1 MRGAARNFIGRTAS
15 PGEGPSLPRSVVAYL
30 PPGLR
35 SVLVRTGSVATG
47 VPTAMGGASN
57 RDSSVLPEHAVGPVE
72 SFINEFGRLNRGSP
86 LRQLVGSVVAIAR
99 CHRLPESEPRVGC
112 TPSAIHRQRREQG
125 SGGGR
130 RSDAID
136 STEIIR
142 PAGGSDRDKS
152 EEPRGRW
159 TLESAVT
166 PREPRTDPHARRP
179 SPPP

>member
-1 MRGAARNFIGRTAS
+1 
-15 PGEGPSLPRSVVAYL
+15 
-30 PPGLR
+30 
-35 SVLVRTGSVATG
+35 
-47 VPTAMGGASN
+47 MGGASN

-72 SFINEFGRLNRGSP
+72 SFINEFGRLDRGSP

-152 EEPRGRW
+152 EEPRARW
-159 TLESAVT
+159 TLESAAHAPVNLELILT
-166 PREPRTDPHARRP
+166 PAGHLLLREAAAEIAGDLDRWTKKVVKAFASSEERGALRSCRHEAG
-179 SPPP
+179 